1 MKKPKTL
8 RRTALGLSALA
19 LLLVVLAGV
28 SEVASQTA
36 TSARLESRGER
47 TVLYSVHKGSP
58 FSAVETFHKLVA
70 LRESEGFEKAN
81 ESGIFVYLNSPAN
94 PADQLIEVQIPVTK
108 SAAARQ
114 GTLDDAA
121 RQQGLGTTDVKTIPP
136 STVAAITKPAGV
148 SDPGPYYNRLYN
160 FVSSRGLTS
169 ANPPAE
175 QFDEVEAIP
184 AVCTY
189 DELET
194 ELSVGVS
201 SVSVSSG
208 SRRAGAAG
216 REGQQ

>member
-58 FSAVETFHKLVA
+58 ASAVDTFHRLVA
-70 LRESEGFEKAN
+70 LRESEGLEKAN
-81 ESGIFVYLNSPAN
+81 ESGSFVYLNSPAN
-94 PADQLIEVQIPVTK
+94 PKDQLIEVQLPVTQA
-108 SAAARQ
+108 AAARQ
-114 GTLDDAA
+114 GTLDAAA

-136 STVAAITKPAGV
+136 ATVAAITKPAGA
-148 SDPGPYYNRLYN
+148 SDPGPYYNRLYS
-160 FVSSRGLTS
+160 FVSSQGLSS
-169 ANPPAE
+169 ADAPAE
-175 QFDEVEAIP
+175 RFSEVEAIP
-184 AVCTY
+184 AFCTY
-189 DELET
+189 DELQT

-201 SVSVSSG
+201 FAADSSR
-208 SRRAGAAG
+208 SRRAGTAG
-216 REGQQ
+216 REGRQ